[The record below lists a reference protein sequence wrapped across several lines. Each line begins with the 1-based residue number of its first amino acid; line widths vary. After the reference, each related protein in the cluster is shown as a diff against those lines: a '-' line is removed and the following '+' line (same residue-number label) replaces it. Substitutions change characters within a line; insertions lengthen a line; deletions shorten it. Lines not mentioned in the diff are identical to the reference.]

1 MSDLNQRPSDYKS
14 DALPAELNWQ
24 RALLYIA
31 GNKISSVKIHKSLAF
46 GHRPVNHIGMI
57 KLPELLA
64 PAGTLDAF
72 KTAILYGAD
81 AIYAGLPGF
90 SMRAR
95 AKITTDEVKAGIE
108 LAHNAEKK
116 VYLAFNLFAHDFEYE
131 NLGRVSDTINYLRP
145 DALIVSDPG
154 IVMWV
159 RENHPD
165 IPIHISTQ
173 ANICSARSVKFWQA
187 AGAKLCVL
195 AREVTHNEFKSIRA
209 ACPDV
214 GLEIFVHGAMCM
226 SYSGRCLLSNF
237 ITGRPANRG
246 ACAQLCRWKYD
257 VILREHDSGVEMP
270 IEEDERGAYIMNSKD
285 LCLMPRLGEVISAAP
300 DSLKIEGRNRSEYY
314 VGSVVHAYRCA
325 MDAYAADPAGFD
337 PAPFMNALN
346 VLETRGYTTAFF
358 DGPVGPDAH
367 DYDTTR
373 STSEY
378 HAAGVITNA
387 TDDEIT
393 LELRNEIKA
402 GDEITFILPGT
413 MDKAT
418 VKPARLINAANR
430 TEVQKMAAG
439 QHNSIIIPREWLP
452 DGLGGKFVPYVLAYK
467 HK

>member
-1 MSDLNQRPSDYKS
+1 MTT
-14 DALPAELNWQ
+14 
-24 RALLYIA
+24 
-31 GNKISSVKIHKSLAF
+31 
-46 GHRPVNHIGMI
+46 

-95 AKITTDEVKAGIE
+95 AKIDVEGVKQGIE
-108 LAHNAEKK
+108 LAHAAGKK

-131 NLGRVSDTINYLRP
+131 NMPRVAEVIKYLKP

-154 IVMWV
+154 IVLWV
-159 RENHPD
+159 RDNFPE

-173 ANICSARSVKFWQA
+173 ANICSAKTVKFWQN

-195 AREVTHNEFKSIRA
+195 AREVSHKEFKSIRES
-209 ACPDV
+209 CPDI

-257 VILREHDSGVEMP
+257 VVLREKETGVEMP
-270 IEEDERGAYIMNSKD
+270 IDEDERGAYIINSKD
-285 LCLMPRLGEVISAAP
+285 LCLMPRLAEVVSANP

-325 MDAYAADPAGFD
+325 LDAYASDPENFD
-337 PAPFMNALN
+337 PAPFMDDLN
-346 VLETRGYTTAFF
+346 RLETRGYTTAFF
-358 DGPVGPDAH
+358 DGPVTPDAH
-367 DYDTTR
+367 NYDTTR
-373 STSEY
+373 STSDW
-378 HAAGVITNA
+378 HAAGVITA
-387 TDDEIT
+387 VDDENIT
-393 LELRNEIKA
+393 FELRNETRV
-402 GDEITFILPGT
+402 GDEITFILPRT
-413 MDKAT
+413 MDKVS
-418 VKPARLINAANR
+418 VKLEKLIDAKNGDN
-430 TEVQKMAAG
+430 VDKMAAG
-439 QHNSIIIPREWLP
+439 MGNAILVPRAWLG
-452 DGLGGKFVPYVLAYK
+452 DIHADKFVPYVLAYK
-467 HK
+467 HKR

>member
-1 MSDLNQRPSDYKS
+1 MTK
-14 DALPAELNWQ
+14 
-24 RALLYIA
+24 
-31 GNKISSVKIHKSLAF
+31 
-46 GHRPVNHIGMI
+46 

-95 AKITTDEVKAGIE
+95 AKIDVEGVKQGIE
-108 LAHNAEKK
+108 LAHAAGKK
-116 VYLAFNLFAHDFEYE
+116 VYLAFNLFAHDHEYA
-131 NLGRVSDTINYLRP
+131 NMPRVAEVIKYLSP

-159 RENHPD
+159 RENFPD
-165 IPIHISTQ
+165 MPIHISTQ
-173 ANICSARSVKFWQA
+173 ANICSAKTVKFWQN

-195 AREVTHNEFKSIRA
+195 AREVSHSEFKTIRA

-257 VILREHDSGVEMP
+257 VILREHDSGIEMP
-270 IEEDERGAYIMNSKD
+270 ITEDERGAYIMNSKD
-285 LCLMPRLGEVISAAP
+285 LCLMPRLSEVVSANP

-325 MDAYAADPAGFD
+325 LDAYAENPDEFD
-337 PAPFMNALN
+337 PAPFMEDLN
-346 VLETRGYTTAFF
+346 RLETRGYTTAFF
-358 DGPVGPDAH
+358 DGPLGPSAH
-367 DYDTTR
+367 NYETTR
-373 STSEY
+373 STSEF
-378 HAAGVITNA
+378 HAAGVITA
-387 TDDEIT
+387 ADDENIT
-393 LELRNEIKA
+393 FELRNETRV
-402 GDEITFILPGT
+402 GDEITFILPNT
-413 MDKAT
+413 MDKVS
-418 VKPARLINAANR
+418 VKLERLINAKTGEAV
-430 TEVQKMAAG
+430 EKMAAG
-439 QHNSIIIPREWLP
+439 MGNSILIPRVWLGNQHA
-452 DGLGGKFVPYVLAYK
+452 DKFVPYVLAYK
-467 HK
+467 RK

>member
-1 MSDLNQRPSDYKS
+1 MKN
-14 DALPAELNWQ
+14 
-24 RALLYIA
+24 
-31 GNKISSVKIHKSLAF
+31 V
-46 GHRPVNHIGMI
+46 

-95 AKITTDEVKAGIE
+95 AKITTDEVKQGIE
-108 LAHNAEKK
+108 LAHAAGKK
-116 VYLAFNLFAHDFEYE
+116 VYLAFNLFAHDHEYA
-131 NLGRVSDTINYLRP
+131 NMPRVAEVIKYLNP

-159 RENHPD
+159 RENFPEM
-165 IPIHISTQ
+165 PIHISTQ
-173 ANICSARSVKFWQA
+173 ANICSAKTVKFWQN

-195 AREVTHNEFKSIRA
+195 AREVSHSEFKNIRA
-209 ACPDV
+209 ECPDV

-257 VILREHDSGVEMP
+257 VILRERDSGVEMP
-270 IEEDERGAYIMNSKD
+270 IDEDERGAYIMNSKD
-285 LCLMPRLGEVISAAP
+285 LCLMPRLAEVVSAAP

-325 MDAYAADPAGFD
+325 LDAYAHDPENFD
-337 PAPFMNALN
+337 PAPFMADLN
-346 VLETRGYTTAFF
+346 RMETRGYTTAFF
-358 DGPVGPDAH
+358 DGPVPPTAH
-367 DYDTTR
+367 NYETTR
-373 STSEY
+373 STSDY
-378 HAAGVITNA
+378 HAAGVITA
-387 TDDEIT
+387 VSDENIT
-393 LELRNEIKA
+393 FELRNETRA

-413 MDKAT
+413 MDSVT
-418 VKPARLINAANR
+418 VKLTELINAKNGER
-430 TEVQKMAAG
+430 IEKMAAG
-439 QHNSIIIPREWLP
+439 MGNSILIPRAWLG
-452 DGLGGKFVPYVLAYK
+452 DAHADKFVPYVLAYK

>member
-1 MSDLNQRPSDYKS
+1 MNTK
-14 DALPAELNWQ
+14 
-24 RALLYIA
+24 
-31 GNKISSVKIHKSLAF
+31 
-46 GHRPVNHIGMI
+46 

-72 KTAILYGAD
+72 KTAILYCAD

-95 AKITTDEVKAGIE
+95 AKIDVEGVKQGIE
-108 LAHNAEKK
+108 LAHAAGKK
-116 VYLAFNLFAHDFEYE
+116 VYLAFNLFAHDFEYA
-131 NLGRVSDTINYLRP
+131 NMPRVAEVIKYLQP

-159 RENHPD
+159 RENFPD
-165 IPIHISTQ
+165 MPIHISTQ
-173 ANICSARSVKFWQA
+173 ANICSAKTVKFWQN

-195 AREVTHNEFKSIRA
+195 AREVTHKEFKSIRA
-209 ACPDV
+209 ECPDI

-257 VILREHDSGVEMP
+257 VILREKDSGIEMP
-270 IEEDERGAYIMNSKD
+270 IDEDERGAYIMNSKD
-285 LCLMPRLGEVISAAP
+285 LCLMPRLAEVIESNP

-314 VGSVVHAYRCA
+314 VGAVVHAYRSA
-325 MDAYAADPAGFD
+325 MDAYARDSENFD
-337 PAPFMNALN
+337 PAPFMAELDR
-346 VLETRGYTTAFF
+346 LETRGYTTAFF
-358 DGPVGPDAH
+358 DGPVTPDAH
-367 DYDTTR
+367 NYETTR

-378 HAAGVITNA
+378 HVAGVITDV
-387 TDDEIT
+387 TDENIAF
-393 LELRNEIKA
+393 ELRNETRA

-413 MDKAT
+413 MDSVS
-418 VKPARLINAANR
+418 VKLPELINAKNGERVA
-430 TEVQKMAAG
+430 KMAAG
-439 QHNSIIIPREWLP
+439 MGNTILIPRAWLG
-452 DGLGGKFVPYVLAYK
+452 DRHIEKFVPYVLAYK

>member
-1 MSDLNQRPSDYKS
+1 
-14 DALPAELNWQ
+14 
-24 RALLYIA
+24 
-31 GNKISSVKIHKSLAF
+31 
-46 GHRPVNHIGMI
+46 MI

-95 AKITTDEVKAGIE
+95 AKIATDEVKAGID
-108 LAHNAEKK
+108 LAHAAGKK
-116 VYLAFNLFAHDFEYE
+116 VYLAFNLFAHDHEYP
-131 NLGRVSDTINYLRP
+131 NLSRVSDVINYLRP
-145 DALIVSDPG
+145 DALIVADPG
-154 IVMWV
+154 IIMWV

-165 IPIHISTQ
+165 IPIHVSTQ
-173 ANICSARSVKFWQA
+173 ANICSAQSVKFWQA

-195 AREVTHNEFKSIRA
+195 AREVSHNEFKTIRA

-257 VILREHDSGVEMP
+257 VILREHESGIEMP
-270 IEEDERGAYIMNSKD
+270 IEEDSRGAYIMNSKD
-285 LCLMPRLGEVISAAP
+285 LCLMPRLAEVIQAAP

-314 VGSVVHAYRCA
+314 VGSVVRAYRCA
-325 MDAYAADPAGFD
+325 MDAYAANPEHFD
-337 PAPFMNALN
+337 PAPFMDALN

-358 DGPVGPDAH
+358 DGPLGPDAH

-373 STSEY
+373 SMSEY
-378 HAAGVITNA
+378 HAAGVITATTDNA
-387 TDDEIT
+387 IVLEARN
-393 LELRNEIKA
+393 ELRA
-402 GDEITFILPGT
+402 GDVLHFILPGT
-413 MDKAT
+413 MDKVTAT
-418 VKPARLINAANR
+418 LYQIINARNS
-430 TEVQKMAAG
+430 EVQQKISAG
-439 QHNSIIIPREWLP
+439 QHNSIRIPREWIQGVAA
-452 DGLGGKFVPYVLAYK
+452 DKFVPYVLAYK
-467 HK
+467 RKN

>member
-1 MSDLNQRPSDYKS
+1 M
-14 DALPAELNWQ
+14 
-24 RALLYIA
+24 
-31 GNKISSVKIHKSLAF
+31 
-46 GHRPVNHIGMI
+46 

-95 AKITTDEVKAGIE
+95 AKINTDEVRQGIE
-108 LAHNAEKK
+108 LAHAAGKK

-131 NLGRVSDTINYLRP
+131 HMPRVAETIRYLQP

-159 RENHPD
+159 RENFPD
-165 IPIHISTQ
+165 MPIHISTQ
-173 ANICSARSVKFWQA
+173 ANICSAKTVKFWQN

-195 AREVTHNEFKSIRA
+195 AREVSHNEFKNIRKE
-209 ACPDV
+209 CPDI

-237 ITGRPANRG
+237 VTGRPANRG

-257 VILREHDSGVEMP
+257 VILRERESGLEMP
-270 IEEDERGAYIMNSKD
+270 IDEDERGAYIMNSKD
-285 LCLMPRLGEVISAAP
+285 LCLMPRLADVVSAGP

-325 MDAYAADPAGFD
+325 LDAYAENPEHFD
-337 PAPFMNALN
+337 PAPFMDDLN
-346 VLETRGYTTAFF
+346 RLETRGYTTAFF
-358 DGPVGPDAH
+358 DGPVTPDAH
-367 DYDTTR
+367 NYETTR
-373 STSEY
+373 STSDF
-378 HAAGVITNA
+378 HAAGVITAVDN
-387 TDDEIT
+387 DNIT
-393 LELRNEIKA
+393 FELRNETRA

-413 MDKAT
+413 MDKVT
-418 VKPARLINAANR
+418 VKLERLINAKNGEA
-430 TEVQKMAAG
+430 VDKMAAG
-439 QHNSIIIPREWLP
+439 MGNSILIPRAWLG
-452 DGLGGKFVPYVLAYK
+452 DIHLDKFVPYVLAYK
-467 HK
+467 KKR